1 MQSEFN
7 RGVSY
12 MRDNVIGHIIGMQ
25 NDLGN
30 NVEDKGYQKLEELL
44 DLITERYGNMFGKF
58 TG

>member
-7 RGVSY
+7 RGASY